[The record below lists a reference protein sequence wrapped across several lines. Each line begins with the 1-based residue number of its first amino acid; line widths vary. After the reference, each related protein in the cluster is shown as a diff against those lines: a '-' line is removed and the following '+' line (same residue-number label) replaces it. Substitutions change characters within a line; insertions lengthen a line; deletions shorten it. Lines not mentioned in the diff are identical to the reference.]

1 MIEHAS
7 KLICLISVLCIAMQS
22 STIPVVRSKG
32 KKLIIKA
39 NHFCC
44 EIKGGG
50 QQMAAMMLMLI
61 NFNNGCVHCYS
72 LLALTSLQSFVG
84 RHL

>member
-1 MIEHAS
+1 MLQNLSYFSSLYSHAVFDNS
-7 KLICLISVLCIAMQS
+7 
-22 STIPVVRSKG
+22 RSKG
-32 KKLIIKA
+32 EKLIIKA